1 MVNSLS
7 FLCLIRQLRF
17 QDSSYEG
24 LVEQKENITQ
34 DIRDMT
40 YALTRQGCVSLESRA
55 GCGRE
60 KTLTRIVRAGVIAAI
75 YVGLTYAL
83 APISFGQ
90 LQFRVA
96 EGLSVLPI
104 LYPEAVPA
112 LFVGCLLANII
123 GPYGI
128 LDIVLGSLTTLLA
141 AVLTRVSRKSIIA
154 YFWPIA
160 LNALI
165 VSAYLS
171 FLAET
176 KASYWV
182 FVLSI
187 GISEAAAVILIGV
200 PLIRFL
206 KSSYPDSIS

>member
-1 MVNSLS
+1 MEAKDDRGEENT
-7 FLCLIRQLRF
+7 LR
-17 QDSSYEG
+17 
-24 LVEQKENITQ
+24 
-34 DIRDMT
+34 
-40 YALTRQGCVSLESRA
+40 
-55 GCGRE
+55 
-60 KTLTRIVRAGVIAAI
+60 RIVRAGVIASV

-90 LQFRVA
+90 FQFRVA
-96 EGLSVLPI
+96 EALTVLPI

-112 LFVGCLLANII
+112 LFIGCFLANII

-141 AVLTRVSRKSIIA
+141 AVLTRMFRKSAIA

-176 KASYWV
+176 KASYWA

-187 GISEAAAVILIGV
+187 GISEAASVLLVGI
-200 PLIRFL
+200 PLVKFL
-206 KSSYPDSIS
+206 RTSHPDTIS

>member
-1 MVNSLS
+1 MEEKGGNG
-7 FLCLIRQLRF
+7 Q
-17 QDSSYEG
+17 
-24 LVEQKENITQ
+24 
-34 DIRDMT
+34 
-40 YALTRQGCVSLESRA
+40 
-55 GCGRE
+55 E
-60 KTLTRIVRAGVIAAI
+60 KTLRRIVRAGVIASAYI
-75 YVGLTYAL
+75 GLTYAL

-96 EGLSVLPI
+96 EALTVLPI

-112 LFVGCLLANII
+112 LFIGCFLANII

-141 AVLTRVSRKSIIA
+141 AALTRMFRKSAIA

-160 LNALI
+160 LNAFI

-171 FLAET
+171 LLAET
-176 KASYWV
+176 KASYWA

-187 GISEAAAVILIGV
+187 GISEAASVLLVGI
-200 PLIRFL
+200 PLVKFL
-206 KSSYPDSIS
+206 RTSYPDTIS

>member
-1 MVNSLS
+1 MEAKDD
-7 FLCLIRQLRF
+7 R
-17 QDSSYEG
+17 
-24 LVEQKENITQ
+24 
-34 DIRDMT
+34 
-40 YALTRQGCVSLESRA
+40 
-55 GCGRE
+55 GRE
-60 KTLTRIVRAGVIAAI
+60 NTLRRVVRPGVIASV

-90 LQFRVA
+90 FQFRVA
-96 EGLSVLPI
+96 EALTVLPI

-112 LFVGCLLANII
+112 LFIGCFLANII

-141 AVLTRVSRKSIIA
+141 AALTRMFRKSAIA

-160 LNALI
+160 LNAFI

-171 FLAET
+171 LLAET
-176 KASYWV
+176 KASYWA

-187 GISEAAAVILIGV
+187 GISEAASVLLVGI
-200 PLIRFL
+200 PLVKFL
-206 KSSYPDSIS
+206 RAAHPDTIS

>member
-1 MVNSLS
+1 MEAKDD
-7 FLCLIRQLRF
+7 R
-17 QDSSYEG
+17 
-24 LVEQKENITQ
+24 
-34 DIRDMT
+34 
-40 YALTRQGCVSLESRA
+40 
-55 GCGRE
+55 GRE
-60 KTLTRIVRAGVIAAI
+60 NTLRRIVRAGVIASV

-90 LQFRVA
+90 FQFRVA
-96 EGLSVLPI
+96 EALTVLPI

-112 LFVGCLLANII
+112 LFIGCFLANII

-141 AVLTRVSRKSIIA
+141 AALTRMFRKSAIA

-160 LNALI
+160 LNAFI

-171 FLAET
+171 LLAET
-176 KASYWV
+176 KASYWA

-187 GISEAAAVILIGV
+187 GSSEAASVLLVGI
-200 PLIRFL
+200 PLVKFL
-206 KSSYPDSIS
+206 RTSYPDTIS

>member
-1 MVNSLS
+1 MKGKPN
-7 FLCLIRQLRF
+7 R
-17 QDSSYEG
+17 
-24 LVEQKENITQ
+24 KK
-34 DIRDMT
+34 
-40 YALTRQGCVSLESRA
+40 
-55 GCGRE
+55 E
-60 KTLTRIVRAGVIAAI
+60 KTLRRIVRAGVIASV

-90 LQFRVA
+90 VQLRVA
-96 EGLSVLPI
+96 EALTVLPI

-112 LFVGCLLANII
+112 LFIGCLLANLM

-128 LDIVLGSLTTLLA
+128 IDIVLGSLTTLLA
-141 AVLTRVSRKSIIA
+141 ATLTRRFRKSILA

-160 LNALI
+160 LNAFI

-171 FLAET
+171 FLAEI
-176 KASYWV
+176 KASYWL

-187 GISEAAAVILIGV
+187 GMSEAASVLLIGI

-206 KSSYPDSIS
+206 RASYPDTIS

>member
-1 MVNSLS
+1 MEAKDDRGEENT
-7 FLCLIRQLRF
+7 LR
-17 QDSSYEG
+17 
-24 LVEQKENITQ
+24 
-34 DIRDMT
+34 
-40 YALTRQGCVSLESRA
+40 
-55 GCGRE
+55 
-60 KTLTRIVRAGVIAAI
+60 RIVRAGVIASV

-90 LQFRVA
+90 FQFRVA
-96 EGLSVLPI
+96 EALTVLPI

-112 LFVGCLLANII
+112 LFIGCFLANII

-141 AVLTRVSRKSIIA
+141 AVLTRMFRKSAIA

-160 LNALI
+160 LTALI

-176 KASYWV
+176 KASYWAFV
-182 FVLSI
+182 FSI
-187 GISEAAAVILIGV
+187 GISEAASVLLVGI
-200 PLIRFL
+200 PLVKFL
-206 KSSYPDSIS
+206 RTSHPDTIS

>member
-1 MVNSLS
+1 L
-7 FLCLIRQLRF
+7 
-17 QDSSYEG
+17 EG
-24 LVEQKENITQ
+24 K
-34 DIRDMT
+34 
-40 YALTRQGCVSLESRA
+40 ASQGQGKTSR
-55 GCGRE
+55 
-60 KTLTRIVRAGVIAAI
+60 RIVRAGVIAAV

-96 EGLSVLPI
+96 EALTVLPI

-141 AVLTRVSRKSIIA
+141 AVLTRMSRKSVIA

-171 FLAET
+171 LLAET

-187 GISEAAAVILIGV
+187 GVSEAGAVLLIGI
-200 PLIRFL
+200 PLIKFL
-206 KSSYPDSIS
+206 RASYPDTIS

>member
-1 MVNSLS
+1 M
-7 FLCLIRQLRF
+7 
-17 QDSSYEG
+17 
-24 LVEQKENITQ
+24 
-34 DIRDMT
+34 
-40 YALTRQGCVSLESRA
+40 
-55 GCGRE
+55 
-60 KTLTRIVRAGVIAAI
+60 
-75 YVGLTYAL
+75 
-83 APISFGQ
+83 
-90 LQFRVA
+90 
-96 EGLSVLPI
+96 LPI

-141 AVLTRVSRKSIIA
+141 ATLTRVFRKSPIA

-187 GISEAAAVILIGV
+187 GISEAASVLLVGV
-200 PLIRFL
+200 PLVRFL
-206 KSSYPDSIS
+206 RASYPDTIS